1 MGAVA
6 AEMPPRFPDCTP
18 HHFAQVLMAFA
29 SMGAQEPA
37 FLTAVTSYVPARFAE
52 FSNQHFCQVC
62 RALVQLEFQ
71 AAEFDAAVTAE
82 ARSRRLSAID
92 FIQLLP
98 LVPEL
103 RERALQARDDLQ
115 PGDSLREQLDQVLEA
130 SGPDREA
137 LEPAQLAGQLPPGW
151 TEHSEG
157 GRPYYYHAPTGV
169 TQWARPGLLE
179 GWVEYWDSATSLPY
193 YHHGDSGVT
202 QWERPGTG

>member
-1 MGAVA
+1 
-6 AEMPPRFPDCTP
+6 
-18 HHFAQVLMAFA
+18 
-29 SMGAQEPA
+29 MGAQEPA

-115 PGDSLREQLDQVLEA
+115 P
-130 SGPDREA
+130 
-137 LEPAQLAGQLPPGW
+137 AQLAGQLPPGW

-179 GWVEYWDSATSLPY
+179 GWVEYWD
-193 YHHGDSGVT
+193 
-202 QWERPGTG
+202 R